1 MTAPE
6 SPYAAAPVFIACL
19 ALLFTVGSF
28 YWLQARKGRL
38 KLYPVVTFSG
48 FMTKERMVLRLPVII
63 FNSGARPRVVTALR
77 LVALDDAG
85 ERVVM
90 ECQSFR
96 KTISPETDDRED
108 SAHAYAIAGR
118 QVVTK
123 HAQFQVERLPL
134 FDMPTPVTFDVEA
147 MLDHSTKW
155 GRLGRVVVHT
165 QIIWTPAFIGYS
177 NNPGLWPSWVMPRS
191 AQYRR
196 ELRGLES
203 VPVDAHGNEVR

>member
-1 MTAPE
+1 MTA
-6 SPYAAAPVFIACL
+6 SVFIACL

-48 FMTKERMVLRLPVII
+48 YMDAARMVLRLPVII

-77 LVALDDAG
+77 LAALDDAG
-85 ERVVM
+85 ARLVL

-96 KTISPETDDRED
+96 KTISPEAGDRED

-123 HAQFQVERLPL
+123 HAQFNVERLPL
-134 FDMPTPVTFDVEA
+134 FDTRAPVIFDVEA
-147 MLDHSTKW
+147 LLDHSIEW
-155 GRLGRVVVHT
+155 SRLGRVVVHT
-165 QIIWTPAFIGYS
+165 EIIWTPEFIGYS
-177 NNPGLWPSWVMPRS
+177 NNPGIWPLGLLAKAERYRGQLHGRQS
-191 AQYRR
+191 A
-196 ELRGLES
+196 
-203 VPVDAHGNEVR
+203 PVDAHGNDVH